1 MNNLKQVRD
10 SRNAIAPASAG
21 RRRARSQ
28 SSRWNFVNFAVFPD
42 DHRQTAAA
50 KLGPFLPRCALVRL
64 GGDANPF
71 RHFLLRNWPEAVA
84 RISHCSAKK
93 FLRSTIVCVADSA
106 YPKKLKFISAR
117 SRNQHARR
125 MRYPFTRLL
134 LVAAA
139 ISRARSH
146 PRSGNE

>member
-10 SRNAIAPASAG
+10 SRNAIAPAGAG

-64 GGDANPF
+64 RGDANPF
-71 RHFLLRNWPEAVA
+71 RHFLLGNWPEAIIQIFFME
-84 RISHCSAKK
+84 REK
-93 FLRSTIVCVADSA
+93 RSQLNSTV
-106 YPKKLKFISAR
+106 
-117 SRNQHARR
+117 
-125 MRYPFTRLL
+125 
-134 LVAAA
+134 
-139 ISRARSH
+139 
-146 PRSGNE
+146 SGGFRTS